1 MKLSLERNNLIEQ
14 KSDPENYIFFAVRN
28 AKAEQIVF
36 YIKNYFAKKQLFVE
50 VDIDYKC
57 IKIDLF
63 KEKEKENFLVR
74 SYVWLKDIEKE
85 TSFNNSFSNFMF
97 DVKSFA
103 ITSHLGRRTPNI
115 IQTFW
120 DNMQKLADSGYFEHH
135 IFETNYPFSNL
146 KAYGYINIKT
156 ALIKK
161 PDDFISVA
169 LDSGYEIGR
178 LTTLYEIELYFAE
191 RGFEVKGKLK
201 NNKYSFTLLNTKKG
215 NWEFADF
222 DIEFSEHTETSAWHP
237 DIYFGSS
244 HVKNIFLNEPNGNVT
259 KYYLD
264 FKKVI
269 QSDDFYNMMEYS
281 LKRKYYPFR
290 ERGYLSC

>member
-1 MKLSLERNNLIEQ
+1 MKLSLDRNNLIDKKEN
-14 KSDPENYIFFAVRN
+14 PENYIFYAVRN

-36 YIKNYFAKKQLFVE
+36 YIKNYFAKKQLYVD

-63 KEKEKENFLVR
+63 KDKEKENFLVR

-85 TSFNNSFSNFMF
+85 TSFNNHFSNFMF
-97 DVKSFA
+97 EVKSYA

-120 DNMQKLADSGYFEHH
+120 DNMQTLADSGYFEDNV
-135 IFETNYPFSNL
+135 IETNYPFSESKMDN
-146 KAYGYINIKT
+146 IDIKT
-156 ALIKK
+156 SLIEK
-161 PDDFISVA
+161 PSDFISVA
-169 LDSGYEIGR
+169 LDSGYYIGR

-191 RGFEVKGKLK
+191 RGFEVKGRVKD
-201 NNKYSFTLLNTKKG
+201 NTYSLTLLNTKKG

-222 DIEFSEHTETSAWHP
+222 EIQFSNQTENSTWHP
-237 DIYFGSS
+237 DIHFGNS

-259 KYYLD
+259 KHYLD
-264 FKKVI
+264 FKKVV
-269 QSDDFYNMMEYS
+269 QSDDFYDMVENS

-290 ERGYLSC
+290 EYSYLSC